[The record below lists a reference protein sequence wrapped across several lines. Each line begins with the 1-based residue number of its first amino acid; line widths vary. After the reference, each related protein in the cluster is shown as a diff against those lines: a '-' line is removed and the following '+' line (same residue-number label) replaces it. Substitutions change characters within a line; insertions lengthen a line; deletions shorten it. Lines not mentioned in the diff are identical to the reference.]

1 MNKRTRN
8 PFLVFLPFL
17 LLDIIIVFKFRSFSS
32 AGDGPR
38 YITFAQH
45 LLHGFYSPPPPAI
58 DLWNGPGYPII
69 LMPFVWLKLPLIC
82 ITLLNALFHYASMVF
97 LYKTTLRISS
107 PRYALLFGLLWAF
120 YLVAYEQL
128 PYVSTEPFVMFLFML
143 IAYTLVKGV
152 EEKNLRASVLCG
164 LSLGWLA
171 LVKVIFGYIII
182 ALLLFY
188 IFRFLIK
195 KGQRFY
201 LRFVFISL
209 LALTVNLPYLIYTY
223 QLTGKLLY
231 WGNSG
236 GMSLYWMSTPFANEF
251 GDWQP
256 PDLNYLLKAP
266 TDTHPFKGADTSNI
280 KYQAFQEL
288 VNNHQQ
294 DYSEFNSKTGVA
306 KDDAFKHKAVE
317 NIKKNPGKF
326 LRNCVSNFGRLIFNV
341 PYTWKFQ
348 DPTML
353 VRILFNSVVFTFILI
368 TSLITILR
376 WKKIIPLIKFLII
389 LLLVYLAA
397 SLIVSAYSR
406 MFYIVVPVIFVWM
419 AYIFYNFINISFRQ
433 TGKLSPE

>member
-1 MNKRTRN
+1 MRPRN

-17 LLDIIIVFKFRSFSS
+17 LLDIIIVFKFRSFSG

-45 LLHGFYSPPPPAI
+45 LLNGFYSPPPPAI

-69 LMPFVWLKLPLIC
+69 LMPFVWLKLPVIC
-82 ITLLNALFHYASMVF
+82 ITLLNALFHYASMVL
-97 LYKTTLRISS
+97 LYKTLVRISS
-107 PRYALLFGLLWAF
+107 PGYALLFGLLWAF

-128 PYVSTEPFVMFLFML
+128 PYISTEPFVMFIIML
-143 IAYTLVKGV
+143 IAYSLVIAIQ
-152 EEKNLRASVLCG
+152 EKNHRAAILCG

-171 LVKVIFGYIII
+171 LVKVIFGYIIL

-188 IFRFLIK
+188 LFQWLIK
-195 KGQRFY
+195 KRQRFY
-201 LRFVFISL
+201 LRIVFICL
-209 LALTVNLPYLIYTY
+209 LALAVNLPYLIYTY
-223 QLTGKLLY
+223 HLTGKVFY

-266 TDTHPFKGADTSNI
+266 TDPSLFKGTDTSNI
-280 KYQAFQEL
+280 KYEAFQEL
-288 VNNHQQ
+288 VNNHQK

-306 KDDAFKHKAVE
+306 KDDAFKQKAIE

-326 LRNCVSNFGRLIFNV
+326 LHNCISNFGRLIFNV
-341 PYTWKFQ
+341 PYTRKFQ
-348 DPTML
+348 DPSML
-353 VRILFNSVVFTFILI
+353 VRIMLNSVVFTFILI
-368 TSLITILR
+368 TSLITIFR
-376 WKKIIPLIKFLII
+376 WKKIIPLIRFLII
-389 LLLVYLAA
+389 FLLAYLAA

-406 MFYIVVPVIFVWM
+406 MFYVVVPAIFIWM
-419 AYIFYNFINISFRQ
+419 AYIFYNFIQISFRQ
-433 TGKLSPE
+433 TGKWSPE